1 VAWTEI
7 YYNIQRQLPSY
18 DIILKKSM
26 IKGVT
31 FEHDRVDS
39 INKGTGFVEHVR
51 LAASGNNVYALWVN
65 GTIVPG
71 NYHDLTD
78 IVFTK
83 SIDFGN
89 GFDKV
94 INISNYTGWSSDPEM
109 SVSGSNVYVVWD
121 ESLHEKARDI
131 MFKRSNNNGTTFENH
146 IVNLSNSTSED
157 SFNQQIA
164 ELADKD
170 NIYVVWNENITG
182 NTEIFLRRSTDGGD
196 TFHDTVNLSNNKGL
210 SQDPRLA
217 IASGN
222 NNNIL

>member
-1 VAWTEI
+1 LSNNNTIQSFSPQITVSAANNVYVAWTEI

-26 IKGVT
+26 NKEVT

-39 INKGTGFVEHVR
+39 INKGTGFVEHLC

-89 GFDKV
+89 GFAKV
-94 INISNYTGWSSDPEM
+94 INISN
-109 SVSGSNVYVVWD
+109 
-121 ESLHEKARDI
+121 
-131 MFKRSNNNGTTFENH
+131 
-146 IVNLSNSTSED
+146 
-157 SFNQQIA
+157 
-164 ELADKD
+164 
-170 NIYVVWNENITG
+170 
-182 NTEIFLRRSTDGGD
+182 
-196 TFHDTVNLSNNKGL
+196 
-210 SQDPRLA
+210 
-217 IASGN
+217 
-222 NNNIL
+222 